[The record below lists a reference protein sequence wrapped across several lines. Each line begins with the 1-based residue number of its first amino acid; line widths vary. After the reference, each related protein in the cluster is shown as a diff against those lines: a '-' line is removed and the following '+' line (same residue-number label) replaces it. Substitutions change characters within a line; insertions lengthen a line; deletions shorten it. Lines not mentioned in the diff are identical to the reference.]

1 MVFVQPGR
9 EQLVEGRIF
18 IKDFVFASG
27 SSHTGI
33 LSEGGKGGGEFEFL
47 AVRGGLLS
55 VEFGLGLGKFVGFFS
70 FFIECKIENEVAVV
84 IKL

>member
-1 MVFVQPGR
+1 MIER
-9 EQLVEGRIF
+9 RIF
-18 IKDFVFASG
+18 IKAFAFASG

-33 LSEGGKGGGEFEFL
+33 LSEGERGGGEFEFL

-55 VEFGLGLGKFVGFFS
+55 VEFGLGLGEFVGFFS